1 MNKGP
6 VDDRYKEFEDVLEQ
20 MPQEQPPE
28 DLKQRCMD
36 ALDAAERT
44 AKPAP
49 VKRGRWDLAW
59 NVMAAAAAVM
69 LIVSATSTLKMR
81 GHQIG
86 DSSDLGHG
94 QSAPA
99 PGATGMGGDG
109 AGVEWQTSEPS
120 GDGGMTYRE
129 YCREAGASPI
139 VPRQFTTDE
148 NGGDIRATRNS
159 WAQLDRVYG
168 RAGSQRPPSDAL
180 GTPPV
185 ETPPAALTPKYLGQ
199 SPEGRNPFETATAPP
214 PAESAEL
221 DTIARPGDG
230 ASPKQAG
237 GGVAAGAPV
246 QTEPP
251 PPPGDKLEEAE
262 KTTPSMPPP
271 VVRSVDGLAAGRRL
285 HTPAPA
291 KQAPQKPWRDESGDR
306 QKITR
311 KEMELAVEDV
321 QKAYDDAASIIERAD
336 GYVDS
341 DTLVVE
347 QEETDRAHISA
358 RVPVWELADVIDRL
372 RELGEVVRLA
382 GETDDLTQEYYA
394 QGSDIRDLGAKEVEL
409 VERYEKEKNRA
420 RKRALYQQIM
430 AIRAQNS
437 GRKDNLSTLSDQTHY
452 AFLELDLVE
461 KLTPRGFLGDM
472 TEKMA
477 HVGSWAGATA
487 IFWIPLLVLIA
498 YFARR
503 GGRRR
508 VEVRTEE

>member
-20 MPQEQPPE
+20 MPEEQPPE

-36 ALDAAERT
+36 AFDTAERT

-59 NVMAAAAAVM
+59 NVMAAAAAVV
-69 LIVSATSTLKMR
+69 LIVSATSTLMMSGKER
-81 GHQIG
+81 TQ
-86 DSSDLGHG
+86 
-94 QSAPA
+94 
-99 PGATGMGGDG
+99 G
-109 AGVEWQTSEPS
+109 AGIQLGSEAAS
-120 GDGGMTYRE
+120 GFAYEGEQPDR
-129 YCREAGASPI
+129 RNPFRSPTA
-139 VPRQFTTDE
+139 PPAADE
-148 NGGDIRATRNS
+148 PAAMGQVMWGIRME
-159 WAQLDRVYG
+159 Q
-168 RAGSQRPPSDAL
+168 
-180 GTPPV
+180 
-185 ETPPAALTPKYLGQ
+185 TPPAEHAQ
-199 SPEGRNPFETATAPP
+199 V
-214 PAESAEL
+214 
-221 DTIARPGDG
+221 DTITRLGDD
-230 ASPKQAG
+230 ASPKQARG
-237 GGVAAGAPV
+237 GIAAGVPVETEFATVRGDEYREVPPRPASTSGRALGTNYTKATPPYAP
-246 QTEPP
+246 
-251 PPPGDKLEEAE
+251 
-262 KTTPSMPPP
+262 TPTP
-271 VVRSVDGLAAGRRL
+271 
-285 HTPAPA
+285 PAPA
-291 KQAPQKPWRDESGDR
+291 KPWRDESGDR

-347 QEETDRAHISA
+347 EEEKDHAHISA

-372 RELGEVVRLA
+372 RELGEVVRLV
-382 GETDDLTQEYYA
+382 GETDDVTREYYT

-437 GRKDNLSTLSDQTHY
+437 GRKAGLSELSDQTHY

-477 HVGSWAGATA
+477 YVGSWAGATA

-503 GGRRR
+503 GGRRQAVR
-508 VEVRTEE
+508 VEE

>member
-6 VDDRYKEFEDVLEQ
+6 VDDRYEEFEDVLDQ
-20 MPQEQPPE
+20 MPREQPPE

-36 ALDAAERT
+36 ALDAAEPT

-59 NVMAAAAAVM
+59 NVMAAAAAVV
-69 LIVSATSTLKMR
+69 LIVSATSTLMMSGRQSLEAEDANRATNREMPQADTSAGTATKM
-81 GHQIG
+81 
-86 DSSDLGHG
+86 SSFDGIAVPEAAPADEAVAMG
-94 QSAPA
+94 RYVWGTRAAETPPSAPA
-99 PGATGMGGDG
+99 QIDS
-109 AGVEWQTSEPS
+109 V
-120 GDGGMTYRE
+120 
-129 YCREAGASPI
+129 
-139 VPRQFTTDE
+139 
-148 NGGDIRATRNS
+148 TR
-159 WAQLDRVYG
+159 L
-168 RAGSQRPPSDAL
+168 
-180 GTPPV
+180 
-185 ETPPAALTPKYLGQ
+185 E
-199 SPEGRNPFETATAPP
+199 
-214 PAESAEL
+214 
-221 DTIARPGDG
+221 DG
-230 ASPKQAG
+230 ASAKQAG
-237 GGVAAGAPV
+237 GGIVAGVPGKTEPAPV
-246 QTEPP
+246 RGAEYRQAPPRPASTSGTARGADYTKATPPYAPP
-251 PPPGDKLEEAE
+251 PAQ
-262 KTTPSMPPP
+262 S
-271 VVRSVDGLAAGRRL
+271 
-285 HTPAPA
+285 APA
-291 KQAPQKPWRDESGDR
+291 KPWRDESGDR

-347 QEETDRAHISA
+347 DKGKDHAHISA
-358 RVPVWELADVIDRL
+358 RVPVQELADVIDRL
-372 RELGEVVRLA
+372 RELGEVVRLV
-382 GETDDLTQEYYA
+382 GETDDLTREYYT

-409 VERYEKEKNRA
+409 VERYEKEKNKA

-430 AIRAQNS
+430 AIRAQNA

-477 HVGSWAGATA
+477 YVGSWAGATA

-503 GGRRR
+503 GGRRQQA
-508 VEVRTEE
+508 EVRTEE

>member
-36 ALDAAERT
+36 ALDAAERA

-49 VKRGRWDLAW
+49 VKRGRWELAW
-59 NVMAAAAAVM
+59 NVMAAAAAVV
-69 LIVSATSTLKMR
+69 LIVSATSTLIMSGREQATHWRTAREHEVAEKLAQGDDDASGPHYR
-81 GHQIG
+81 GV
-86 DSSDLGHG
+86 
-94 QSAPA
+94 QSE
-99 PGATGMGGDG
+99 GF
-109 AGVEWQTSEPS
+109 
-120 GDGGMTYRE
+120 YRD
-129 YCREAGASPI
+129 EALGASEEPEAAA
-139 VPRQFTTDE
+139 PPPPADE
-148 NGGDIRATRNS
+148 AKAMGQYVA
-159 WAQLDRVYG
+159 G
-168 RAGSQRPPSDAL
+168 RRMA
-180 GTPPV
+180 
-185 ETPPAALTPKYLGQ
+185 ETPPG
-199 SPEGRNPFETATAPP
+199 E
-214 PAESAEL
+214 PAQVDSVSGL
-221 DTIARPGDG
+221 GDG

-237 GGVAAGAPV
+237 GEIVAGVPGKTEPAPVRGGEYRQVPPKPASTAGRALGTDYTKTTPPYAPPPAAGAP
-246 QTEPP
+246 
-251 PPPGDKLEEAE
+251 A
-262 KTTPSMPPP
+262 
-271 VVRSVDGLAAGRRL
+271 
-285 HTPAPA
+285 
-291 KQAPQKPWRDESGDR
+291 KPWRDESGDR

-347 QEETDRAHISA
+347 DKGKDHAHISA
-358 RVPVWELADVIDRL
+358 RVPVQELNDVISRL
-372 RELGEVVRLA
+372 RVLGKVVRLV
-382 GETDDLTQEYYA
+382 GETDDVTREYYT

-409 VERYEKEKNRA
+409 VERYEREKHKA

-430 AIRAQNS
+430 AIRAQNA
-437 GRKDNLSTLSDQTHY
+437 GRKDNLSALSDQTHY

-461 KLTPRGFLGDM
+461 KLSPRGFLGDM

-477 HVGSWAGATA
+477 YVGSWAGATA

-498 YFARR
+498 YFTRR

-508 VEVRTEE
+508 QAEVRTEE

>member
-6 VDDRYKEFEDVLEQ
+6 VDDRYKEFEDILDQ

-36 ALDAAERT
+36 ALDGAEPT
-44 AKPAP
+44 AKPVP

-59 NVMAAAAAVM
+59 NVMAAAAAVV
-69 LIVSATSTLKMR
+69 LIISATSTVMMSGRQSLEGEDASRKTSREMPQADTR
-81 GHQIG
+81 TVTATNTFSI
-86 DSSDLGHG
+86 DSSAAPEAPPADEPAAMG
-94 QSAPA
+94 QVMWGTRMEQTPPA
-99 PGATGMGGDG
+99 
-109 AGVEWQTSEPS
+109 EPAHVDS
-120 GDGGMTYRE
+120 ISRLED
-129 YCREAGASPI
+129 GASPTQARGGI
-139 VPRQFTTDE
+139 VAGVPGKTEPAPVRGDEYRQETPK
-148 NGGDIRATRNS
+148 
-159 WAQLDRVYG
+159 
-168 RAGSQRPPSDAL
+168 PPSTAGRAL
-180 GTPPV
+180 GTDYTKA
-185 ETPPAALTPKYLGQ
+185 TPPY
-199 SPEGRNPFETATAPP
+199 APP
-214 PAESAEL
+214 PA
-221 DTIARPGDG
+221 
-230 ASPKQAG
+230 
-237 GGVAAGAPV
+237 AGAP
-246 QTEPP
+246 
-251 PPPGDKLEEAE
+251 A
-262 KTTPSMPPP
+262 
-271 VVRSVDGLAAGRRL
+271 
-285 HTPAPA
+285 
-291 KQAPQKPWRDESGDR
+291 KPWRDESGDR

-347 QEETDRAHISA
+347 DDEKDHAHISA

-372 RELGEVVRLA
+372 RELGDVVRLV
-382 GETDDLTQEYYA
+382 GETDDVTREYHT

-409 VERYEKEKNRA
+409 VERYEKEKNKA

-430 AIRAQNS
+430 AIRAQNA
-437 GRKDNLSTLSDQTHY
+437 GRKDDLSALSDQTHY

-477 HVGSWAGATA
+477 YVGSWAGATA

-503 GGRRR
+503 GGRRQQVVR
-508 VEVRTEE
+508 VEE